1 MDPTLFR
8 NGLVSRTLTMMDRN
22 LGAAVDEASDAN
34 TASQAFGLYYQFGR
48 KDPFPS
54 GKIGG
59 GVECIEIYDKVGN
72 LLPMAT
78 LKGNTY
84 QKQLL
89 RFRMPQWQRI

>member
-1 MDPTLFR
+1 MTNTNLLESAQTNRTNPRWMDPTLFR

-59 GVECIEIYDKVGN
+59 EWKV
-72 LLPMAT
+72 
-78 LKGNTY
+78 
-84 QKQLL
+84 
-89 RFRMPQWQRI
+89 